1 VPLAQE
7 KSMEYIERTEV
18 AGNKVNLNT
27 NQQEKN
33 MTQQTEQTVESN
45 IPTITINIPVKE
57 LMDRMIKEGNLINI
71 IVEDS
76 EFDIAVEEILTDK
89 GEEAIEQ
96 YISNHPNSIA
106 DSIEANIKDMIDS
119 SIDLSEVADNVEYE
133 IDWSG
138 KVQNEVESMMQSYS
152 AGSTCSIAKAAAVI
166 IIDTIRYDLV
176 SHLREDQNFP
186 IVYSETITNSLTK
199 FIDKRIEVRLN
210 EEKEQ
215 YLKNKQEYM
224 QETADK
230 LNQPV
235 MKVEEF
241 KAFINGLDLYQETK
255 NRILREFDEA
265 MTQLNNK

>member
-1 VPLAQE
+1 VPSTQE

-18 AGNKVNLNT
+18 AGNTVNLNT

-33 MTQQTEQTVESN
+33 MTEQAEQKVESN
-45 IPTITINIPVKE
+45 ISTIPINIPVKE
-57 LMDRMIKEGNLINI
+57 LMNKMIKDGNLINI
-71 IVEDS
+71 IVEDG
-76 EFDIAVEEILTDK
+76 EFDNAVEEILIDK
-89 GEEAIEQ
+89 GEDAISE
-96 YISNHPNSIA
+96 YISNHSNYIA
-106 DSIEANIKDMIDS
+106 DSIESNIKDIVND
-119 SIDLSEVADNVEYE
+119 SIDYSEIADNVECE
-133 IDWSG
+133 VDWSS
-138 KVQNEVESMMQSYS
+138 KIQNEVESMMQSYS
-152 AGSTCSIAKAAAVI
+152 AGSTCSTAKAAAVI

-199 FIDKRIEVRLN
+199 FIDQRIEVRLN

-224 QETADK
+224 QETADR

-265 MTQLNNK
+265 MTRLNNK